1 MSRRRR
7 ASAGTAGTG
16 TDRAGT
22 DRTRVAAYAVAHDD
36 DGRILLCHISPSVGV
51 GDVWTL
57 PGGGLDFGE
66 APEAAV
72 LRELAEETGYT
83 GELEGLVGVSDRM
96 FHDVDGADRMH
107 AIRILYRV
115 RIVGGD
121 LRDEPDGSTD
131 TCRWFTPRQ
140 ARNVRLGELARHAL
154 DLPRS
159 GQTSRPDT
167 MSPADSVSLA
177 ERSAHPEP
185 ARPEPARP
193 EPAN

>member
-7 ASAGTAGTG
+7 ASADGG
-16 TDRAGT
+16 AGT

-36 DGRILLCHISPSVGV
+36 DGRILLCHISPAVGV

-72 LRELAEETGYT
+72 LRELAEETGYA
-83 GELEGLVGVSDRM
+83 GELEGLAGVSDRI
-96 FHDVDGADRMH
+96 FREVDGADRMH

-115 RIVGGD
+115 RIVGGE

-131 TCRWFTPRQ
+131 TCRWFTPTE
-140 ARNVRLGELARHAL
+140 ARKVRLGELARHAL
-154 DLPRS
+154 ELPRPDAA
-159 GQTSRPDT
+159 SRSNT
-167 MSPADSVSLA
+167 VSRA
-177 ERSAHPEP
+177 EHSTHSEP
-185 ARPEPARP
+185 AT
-193 EPAN
+193 